1 MKEEEEQ
8 RGRSLYPFRST
19 RRVLSMF
26 CIHQRVFKSG
36 QTTQCSLYCVLDNSE
51 AHTKAVN

>member
-8 RGRSLYPFRST
+8 RGRFLYPFRST

-26 CIHQRVFKSG
+26 CIHKRVFKSG
-36 QTTQCSLYCVLDNSE
+36 QTTQCSLYCVLDNAE